1 MTSSKTTIRILLLVA
16 ADEENYSYCN
26 RATNHSH
33 FQNLNEKLNSC
44 CHKDVR
50 IAHISICSLRFK
62 VDEMR
67 CLQRQCKFEILAI
80 TEKHLDCSVSDAALN
95 IEGMKFLRLDRKPRK
110 GGSSEYPMEYLKWS
124 TLKNHVLVK

>member
-16 ADEENYSYCN
+16 AGEENYNYCN
-26 RATNHSH
+26 RATNYSH
-33 FQNLNEKLNSC
+33 YEKLNSS

-50 IAHISICSLRFK
+50 IAHISICGLRFK
-62 VDEMR
+62 VDEIR

-80 TEKHLDCSVSDAALN
+80 TENHLDSSVSDAALN

-110 GGSSEYPMEYLKWS
+110 GGCSEYPMEYLKWS
-124 TLKNHVLVK
+124 TPKNHVLVK